1 MRFFLHISC
10 CILTFM
16 SHNCYA
22 EWTKVSGESGR
33 LSGSY
38 VDTGRIEEGG
48 SYVTYW
54 ALYNYKEKT
63 AEGYQSVL
71 SKINVVCANK
81 LYPYRTK
88 KDYYYSLAN
97 QKGSIVDTWIS
108 RASPFEESTPGSV
121 IEAQNKLICNE
132 LKWWNIF

>member
-1 MRFFLHISC
+1 
-10 CILTFM
+10 M

-22 EWTKVSGESGR
+22 EWTKVSGESAI

-38 VDTGRIEEGG
+38 VDTGRIEEGY

-63 AEGYQSVL
+63 AEGYQSAL
-71 SKINVVCANK
+71 YKINVKCTNK

-88 KDYYYSLAN
+88 KVYYYSLDN
-97 QKGSIVDTWIS
+97 QKGSIVDTWENRTS
-108 RASPFEESTPGSV
+108 RFEESTPGSK
-121 IEAQNKLICNE
+121 IEAQNKLICTE